1 MLHLQVTMDV
11 RDVLALE
18 APVRWQGQ
26 VVGSVVLA
34 RLRGSGSGAYL
45 RPAAGG
51 QPLTRTAFMASL
63 DADGRQWGL
72 LEACLPDGVDG
83 GGEWRPL
90 HQLRSDSYG
99 LNCML
104 AQLKNM

>member
-1 MLHLQVTMDV
+1 ME
-11 RDVLALE
+11 LE
-18 APVRWQGQ
+18 QLLSLEVPVRWQDR

-45 RPAAGG
+45 RAAAGG

-63 DADGRQWGL
+63 GTDVRQLGN
-72 LEACLPDGVDG
+72 LEARLPDGVDG

-90 HQLRSDSYG
+90 RQLRSDTYS

-104 AQLKNM
+104 VQLKNM

>member
-63 DADGRQWGL
+63 GADGREWGRR
-72 LEACLPDGVDG
+72 LPDGVDG

-90 HQLRSDSYG
+90 NQLRSDSYG
-99 LNCML
+99 LNCTL
-104 AQLKNM
+104 VQLKNM